1 MNLCIDIGNSLIKTA
16 IFYGNDIIET
26 IVKKTT
32 SVSFFS
38 RLKSKYSID
47 HVILSS
53 VRKADMKMVRNLQKL
68 FPDFLELN
76 NDTPLPFE
84 NCYKTPDTLGRDRL
98 AAIAGAGNI
107 FPGSHVLVI
116 DAGTAI
122 TYDLITAGKKYL
134 GGNISPGQN
143 MRFRALNRFTDN
155 LPFVSPKT
163 GFEMIGRD
171 TEEAILTGVLQGI
184 FFEMEQY
191 IRKFSNHYPGLKVIL
206 TGGDSCFFEKE
217 LKNDIFVVANLTLL
231 GLNSILIYNVKKS

>member
-16 IFYGNDIIET
+16 IFDCSEIIET
-26 IVKKTT
+26 IVNKTI

-47 HVILSS
+47 RVILSS
-53 VRKADMKMVRNLQKL
+53 VRKANTKMTGELQKL

-134 GGNISPGQN
+134 GGNISPGLN

-171 TEEAILTGVLQGI
+171 TEEAISIGVLQGI

-191 IRKFSNHYPGLKVIL
+191 IRKFSDNYPGLKVIL
-206 TGGDSCFFEKE
+206 TGGDAHFFEKE
-217 LKNDIFVVANLTLL
+217 LKNDIFVVANLILL
-231 GLNSILIYNVKKS
+231 GLNSILKYNVKKS